1 MNLKGSSLIFSLVV
15 LSFLLISALS
25 VAVVSVTTQRSSLSS
40 KNSNI
45 SFQVA
50 DSAAEVMLRIIY
62 KINDAGITI
71 VTPNGSVTD
80 PNDLASNL
88 GASCSADLI
97 SGVIGAGNYTAILYE
112 NTGTASNPTFVS
124 IACSDNNWRSLVVKI
139 RFLGAYR
146 GMTRA
151 IDVGVKPKP

>member
-40 KNSNI
+40 KNSNV

-50 DSAAEVMLRIIY
+50 DSAAEIMLRIIY

-71 VTPNGSVTD
+71 ATPNGSVAD

-88 GASCSADLI
+88 GASCSADQI

-124 IACSDNNWRSLVVKI
+124 IACSDNDWRNLVVKI